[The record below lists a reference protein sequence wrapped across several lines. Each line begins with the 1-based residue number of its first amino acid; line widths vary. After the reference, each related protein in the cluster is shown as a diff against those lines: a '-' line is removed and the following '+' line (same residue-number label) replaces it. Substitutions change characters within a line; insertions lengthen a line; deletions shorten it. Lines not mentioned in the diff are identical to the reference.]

1 MNIMQHIFFANRLHW
16 VRLRKYFEPSGRLW
30 PFMAIWPRTG
40 LDCVLDPG
48 VRPEDP
54 AALLKVHAA
63 CREKWSF
70 PTSATYIPQQS
81 PQSFEIIQN
90 PFVSKNRR
98 CTFSQ
103 WADCFADRFSSG
115 TWCCS
120 SKLSLFGWHVTGTK
134 RADVFGSLLPQIC
147 HILIRLG
154 GSMCVPWRHLWR
166 MELLKLG

>member
-1 MNIMQHIFFANRLHW
+1 
-16 VRLRKYFEPSGRLW
+16 
-30 PFMAIWPRTG
+30 MAIYGHLTKDWPG
-40 LDCVLDPG
+40 LCPG
-48 VRPEDP
+48 SWSSTRRSSSFV
-54 AALLKVHAA
+54 KGA
-63 CREKWSF
+63 CREKLFRLLRPTF
-70 PTSATYIPQQS
+70 PNS
-81 PQSFEIIQN
+81 PHNHPKSSKIRLY
-90 PFVSKNRR
+90 PFVSFQNCR

-103 WADCFADRFSSG
+103 WADCFADRFASG

-147 HILIRLG
+147 HILFRLG